1 MERHPKPVPMTPRIH
16 LFPYR
21 TQKLSLV
28 VPKILGWRRPGK
40 IGRCRLF
47 SLITARWSS
56 GQDGGLSRRKR
67 EFDSPTGHQKKGR
80 KNRGPYAP
88 LAQLVEQ
95 LTLNQRAQGSSPWRC
110 TKQKPACLGWLFC
123 LVHAPAPV
131 GAAVPGGERRLRRMQ
146 RAGAGWAA
154 AQSDASAC
162 LREAARHAATGLHR
176 SHPAGAPIH
185 LAGTLGLKNL
195 PQAGFS
201 RTASTGGALS
211 RKPALL
217 DWLFCVVYAPAPVG
231 AAVLFNNESV
241 IFSSN
246 DVRCSPH

>member
-110 TKQKPACLGWLFC
+110 TKQKSQSKRTGFFVWRTLPRLSA
-123 LVHAPAPV
+123 
-131 GAAVPGGERRLRRMQ
+131 RRI
-146 RAGAGWAA
+146 
-154 AQSDASAC
+154 
-162 LREAARHAATGLHR
+162 HR
-176 SHPAGAPIH
+176 SRLCRRSDSSRRDTRPKKPAADRFF
-185 LAGTLGLKNL
+185 L
-195 PQAGFS
+195 
-201 RTASTGGALS
+201 TASTGGALH
-211 RKPALL
+211 
-217 DWLFCVVYAPAPVG
+217 APAPAA
-231 AAVLFNNESV
+231 AAVLFNNGSV

>member
-80 KNRGPYAP
+80 RNRGPYAP

-110 TKQKPACLGWLFC
+110 TKQKSQSKRTGFFVWRTLPRLPARRCPE
-123 LVHAPAPV
+123 AS
-131 GAAVPGGERRLRRMQ
+131 AACGGCSEPE
-146 RAGAGWAA
+146 RAGPRRRAMRAH
-154 AQSDASAC
+154 AC
-162 LREAARHAATGLHR
+162 AKQRDTPQPDFTVRTF
-176 SHPAGAPIH
+176 AGAPIH

-195 PQAGFS
+195 LQAGFS
-201 RTASTGGALS
+201 RAASTGGALH
-211 RKPALL
+211 
-217 DWLFCVVYAPAPVG
+217 APAPAG
-231 AAVLFNNESV
+231 AAMLFNNGSV

>member
-80 KNRGPYAP
+80 RNRGPYAP

-123 LVHAPAPV
+123 LVHAPAPA
-131 GAAVPGGERRLRRMQ
+131 GAAVPRRRAPPAADAASRSGLGRGAERCERMLARSSATRRNRTSPFAPLQALRFISQ
-146 RAGAGWAA
+146 GH
-154 AQSDASAC
+154 SA
-162 LREAARHAATGLHR
+162 
-176 SHPAGAPIH
+176 
-185 LAGTLGLKNL
+185 
-195 PQAGFS
+195 
-201 RTASTGGALS
+201 
-211 RKPALL
+211 
-217 DWLFCVVYAPAPVG
+217 
-231 AAVLFNNESV
+231 
-241 IFSSN
+241 
-246 DVRCSPH
+246 

>member
-80 KNRGPYAP
+80 RNRGPYAP

-110 TKQKPACLGWLFC
+110 TKQKSQSERTGFLLGAHSRACRR
-123 LVHAPAPV
+123 
-131 GAAVPGGERRLRRMQ
+131 GGLTVR
-146 RAGAGWAA
+146 
-154 AQSDASAC
+154 
-162 LREAARHAATGLHR
+162 TF
-176 SHPAGAPIH
+176 AGAPVR

-201 RTASTGGALS
+201 
-211 RKPALL
+211 
-217 DWLFCVVYAPAPVG
+217 
-231 AAVLFNNESV
+231 
-241 IFSSN
+241 
-246 DVRCSPH
+246 